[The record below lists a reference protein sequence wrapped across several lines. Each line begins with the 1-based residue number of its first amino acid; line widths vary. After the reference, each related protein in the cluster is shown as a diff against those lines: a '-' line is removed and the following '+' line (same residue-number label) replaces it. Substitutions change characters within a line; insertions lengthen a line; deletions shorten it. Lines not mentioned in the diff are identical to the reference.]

1 MEKEYVTHE
10 EARESLL
17 DNYKVIVR
25 GTFEVDVLAENI
37 EEAEDKAIKEVE
49 SGISGCFDYDLE
61 VEEVE

>member
-1 MEKEYVTHE
+1 MEKEYITHE

-17 DNYKVIVR
+17 DTYRVIIT